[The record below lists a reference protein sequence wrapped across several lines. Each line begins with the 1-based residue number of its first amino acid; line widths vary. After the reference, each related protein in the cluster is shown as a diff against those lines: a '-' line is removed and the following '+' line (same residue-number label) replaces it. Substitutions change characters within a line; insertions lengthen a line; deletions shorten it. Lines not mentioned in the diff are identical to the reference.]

1 MEKETAQTVLTYNRY
16 WVTDNDGKKHLYLD
30 ALAAQMAEE
39 RYARE
44 LKESQ
49 KQL

>member
-1 MEKETAQTVLTYNRY
+1 MESKTSQTILTYRRY

-30 ALAAQMAEE
+30 SLAAQMAEE

-44 LKESQ
+44 LKETQ